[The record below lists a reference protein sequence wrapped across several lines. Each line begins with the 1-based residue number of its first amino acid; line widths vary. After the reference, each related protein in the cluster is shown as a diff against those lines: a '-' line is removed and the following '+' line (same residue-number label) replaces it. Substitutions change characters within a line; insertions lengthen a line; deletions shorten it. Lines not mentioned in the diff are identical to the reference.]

1 MSEPTPSD
9 TEQPPARS
17 STYLR
22 SGVVALVVVAAIG
35 FVINLLVLQRHTN
48 PTVDGHEIAQLI
60 SQGIQANSG
69 IATPPQV
76 ACPTSVPASESSFN
90 CTLEKD
96 TGRVI
101 VEVHRAGSTFTWKIT
116 NRPAG

>member
-76 ACPTSVPASESSFN
+76 ACPLRYRRANPAS
-90 CTLEKD
+90 TARWRK
-96 TGRVI
+96 TRV
-101 VEVHRAGSTFTWKIT
+101 G
-116 NRPAG
+116 